1 MNTRELRTLWDKIK
15 NTFATVTQL
24 NTKQN
29 SVFVVNLTETGGRVT
44 TISADKTF
52 SEIQQAYADNK
63 DIICKLSGVIYR
75 LTTIDNNSA
84 SFSATFVSSGLNI
97 KIYSVSNRD
106 EWSSYLRMVVV
117 E

>member
-1 MNTRELRTLWDKIK
+1 MKTKELQLVWNKIK

-29 SVFVVNLTETGGRVT
+29 SIFVVNLTETGDRVT

-75 LTTIDNNSA
+75 LTTIDNSSA
-84 SFSATFVSSGLNI
+84 SFSATFISSGLNI
-97 KIYSVSNRD
+97 KIYSVSSRD
-106 EWSSYLRMVVV
+106 EWSSYLRTVVV
-117 E
+117 Q